1 MQKGEE
7 RDDDATEMNFDID
20 ISLKND
26 DKLQSILEVISQVQ
40 RKLLRLG
47 EEPILLFLSTLEAQI
62 VSYLATTQA

>member
-1 MQKGEE
+1 MQKGED
-7 RDDDATEMNFDID
+7 RDDDASEMNFDID

-47 EEPILLFLSTLEAQI
+47 EEPIVLFLSTLEAQI
-62 VSYLATTQA
+62 VSYLATTQG

>member
-62 VSYLATTQA
+62 VSYLATTQG